1 MLFHTTAA
9 HIAEILAESNN
20 KMILLDFY
28 APWCA
33 PCRAL
38 EPVLDAFSEHHED
51 LVSAYSV
58 NIDTDRE
65 LAERFDVSVLPT
77 VLVLVNGEV
86 IGRYEKDITAEALEK
101 LF

>member
-9 HIAEILAESNN
+9 QIAEILAESNN

-38 EPVLDAFSEHHED
+38 EPVLDMFSEHHEEA
-51 LVSAYSV
+51 VSAYSV
-58 NIDTDRE
+58 NIDTDRK

-77 VLVLVNGEV
+77 LLVLMNGEV
-86 IGRYEKDITAEALEK
+86 IGRYEKDITAETLKE
-101 LF
+101 LL